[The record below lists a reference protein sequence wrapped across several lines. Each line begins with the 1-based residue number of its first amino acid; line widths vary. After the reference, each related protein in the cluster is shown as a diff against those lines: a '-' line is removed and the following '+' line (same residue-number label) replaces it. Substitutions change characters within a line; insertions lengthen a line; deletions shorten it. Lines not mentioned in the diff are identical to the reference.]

1 MYLFCPSCSTSFSID
16 GISIGMEGRSVRCF
30 NCGHTWRQFP
40 AVSKKSESQS
50 ILGDNQV
57 QSYTQLLPG
66 TQPQQMALYPRR
78 PQQMAP
84 IQQPQQMAPIQQP
97 QQMASIPQP
106 QQMAPIQ
113 QPQQMAS
120 IPQPQQMAPEDNLIT
135 QELPSD
141 KEIKEMLGDDE
152 PPVVGNLLEEVEQH
166 ETNLEDLEALEE
178 PEPLKVLFDEAP
190 NDEEQ
195 NIDPETIPD
204 PEPTDRVVYEDDVE
218 KPKSSLLKKIII
230 ISIVLFVLIGLFV
243 GAILARHTLVHLI
256 PSFNSV
262 FSLVGFRVDIPGDG
276 LKIVSKKPSR
286 EKRDGKD
293 VTIINGRIVNV
304 SGSERKVPEIV
315 IRAIDGNGKIVK
327 TQIVKPSK
335 LILGTGKAVNFKAL
349 IVAMPKSAKRLDITY
364 GSFISSEINKK

>member
-66 TQPQQMALYPRR
+66 TQPQQMAPIQQ